1 LGSILREE
9 LGRCPNIVF
18 VEYGIHNKENTI
30 TNNNYHAW
38 DRYLRSPPALD
49 TQALFRFANDCTIN
63 INSAGMTPLL
73 KEIFGFS
80 DAELADLYLHNAA
93 NNAVWTLMLLLYKI
107 QKYHS
112 RK

>member
-1 LGSILREE
+1 MTS
-9 LGRCPNIVF
+9 
-18 VEYGIHNKENTI
+18 
-30 TNNNYHAW
+30 NNYHAW
-38 DRYLRSPPALD
+38 DEYLRSPPALD

-63 INSAGMTPLL
+63 INSPGMTPLL

-80 DAELADLYLHNAA
+80 DAGLADLYLHNAA

-107 QKYHS
+107 PKYHS